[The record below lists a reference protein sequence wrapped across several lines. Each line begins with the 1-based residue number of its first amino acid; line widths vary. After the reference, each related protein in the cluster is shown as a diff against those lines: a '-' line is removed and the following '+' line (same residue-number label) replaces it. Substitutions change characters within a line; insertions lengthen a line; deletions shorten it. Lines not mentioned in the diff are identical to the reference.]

1 MKRKNAQ
8 TKTANVVTLMAVE
21 RERER
26 HPETAEFNCH
36 DFIYNNIMNKQI
48 EQKNV
53 PNGAF

>member
-8 TKTANVVTLMAVE
+8 TKTTNAVTLMAVK
-21 RERER
+21 RVV
-26 HPETAEFNCH
+26 FSCC

>member
-8 TKTANVVTLMAVE
+8 TKTADAVTLMAVK

-26 HPETAEFNCH
+26 VVFNCH

>member
-8 TKTANVVTLMAVE
+8 TKTADAVTPMAVE

-26 HPETAEFNCH
+26 VVFNCH

>member
-8 TKTANVVTLMAVE
+8 TKTADAVTLMAVK
-21 RERER
+21 RVV
-26 HPETAEFNCH
+26 FNCH

>member
-8 TKTANVVTLMAVE
+8 AKTANTVTLMAVE
-21 RERER
+21 RVV
-26 HPETAEFNCH
+26 FNCH

>member
-1 MKRKNAQ
+1 MKRKNVQ
-8 TKTANVVTLMAVE
+8 TKTVNAVTIMAVE
-21 RERER
+21 RVV
-26 HPETAEFNCH
+26 FNCH